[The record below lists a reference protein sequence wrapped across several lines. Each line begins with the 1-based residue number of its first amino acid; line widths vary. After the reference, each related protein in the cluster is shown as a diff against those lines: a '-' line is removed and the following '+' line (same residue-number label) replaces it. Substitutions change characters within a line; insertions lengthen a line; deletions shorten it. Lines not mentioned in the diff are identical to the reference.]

1 MSEARVIASAADL
14 YQVLCDSQLFDS
26 VEQTASGQVLVC
38 YDAAGHA
45 VMRTTGYQDIAFYA
59 DADHAVSDTSL
70 GLISRAYLC
79 GSGVILTKYYTGTV
93 RRIFVLT
100 KTNTGAPSLV
110 HVNVDNSSWIAVTW
124 GDQPTLEYKTMTAVR
139 ADQYALMPYVTNAAL
154 GINSY
159 TPDAFY
165 AVLHTGNDLPRSF
178 TMHGERWFAVGK
190 AVLRDNPQT

>member
-1 MSEARVIASAADL
+1 MAEARVIASASDL
-14 YQVLCDSQLFDS
+14 YEVLCDSQLFDS
-26 VEQTASGQVLVC
+26 IERTASGEVAVC

-45 VMRTTGYQDIAFYA
+45 VMRTTGYMDIAFYA

-70 GLISRAYLC
+70 GIISHAYLC
-79 GSGVILTKYYTGTV
+79 GSGVILTKYYTGTI
-93 RRIFVLT
+93 RRIFMLT

-124 GDQPTLEYKTMTAVR
+124 GDQPQLDFKTMTPVR

-190 AVLRDNPQT
+190 AVLRDNPQE